1 MATTQRLSKHDQ
13 SAQLRDALSNL
24 PAFILLDYAG
34 MTVEEATNLR
44 NKFRDG
50 ECKYQVYK
58 NSVIHYAVKGTRHE
72 PVSPLLTG
80 MTGLAYSPADP
91 GAAARVA
98 REFARDAK
106 NFKIKGGIIE
116 GTVLDAAGVDRL
128 ADMPG
133 PRELKAQFLAL
144 LNTPATSMVRV
155 LSAAPQSLLYVL
167 NARKDKL
174 AA

>member
-1 MATTQRLSKHDQ
+1 MSVQRQNKHIE
-13 SAQLRDALSNL
+13 SAKLRDELSNI

-34 MTVEEATNLR
+34 MTVAEASDLR

-50 ECKYQVYK
+50 ECKYQVFK
-58 NSVIHYAVKGTRHE
+58 NSIIHYAIKGTRHE

-80 MTGLAYSPADP
+80 MTALAYSPADP
-91 GAAARVA
+91 GAVARVA
-98 REFARDAK
+98 RDFAKDAK
-106 NFKIKGGIIE
+106 NFKIKGGIVE
-116 GTVLDAAGVDRL
+116 GTVLDTAGVNRL

-144 LNTPATSMVRV
+144 LNTPATSMVRI
-155 LSAAPQSLLYVL
+155 LSAAPTSLLYLL

>member
-1 MATTQRLSKHDQ
+1 MATQRLSKHDQ
-13 SAQLRDALSNL
+13 SAQLRNSLSEI

-34 MTVEEATNLR
+34 MTVEEVTNLR
-44 NKFRDG
+44 NKFREG
-50 ECKYQVYK
+50 ECKYQVFK

-72 PVSPLLTG
+72 AISPLLTG

-91 GAAARVA
+91 GAAARIA
-98 REFARDAK
+98 REFAREAK

-116 GTVLDAAGVDRL
+116 GTVLDVAGVSSL

-144 LNTPATSMVRV
+144 LNTPATNMVRV
-155 LSAAPQSLLYVL
+155 LSAAPTSLLYVL

>member
-1 MATTQRLSKHDQ
+1 MPNTQRLNKEDK
-13 SAQLRDALSNL
+13 SAKLRDTLSGV

-44 NKFRDG
+44 NKFREAD
-50 ECKYQVYK
+50 CKYQVFK
-58 NSVIHYAVKGTRHE
+58 NSIIHYAVKGTRHE

-80 MTGLAYSPADP
+80 MTGLAYSPNDP
-91 GAAARVA
+91 GAAARIA
-98 REFARDAK
+98 RDFAKDAK
-106 NFKIKGGIIE
+106 NFKIKGGIVE
-116 GTVLDAAGVDRL
+116 GTVLDTAGVHRL

-144 LNTPATSMVRV
+144 LNTPATSLVRV
-155 LSAAPQSLLYVL
+155 LSAVPQSLLYVL
-167 NARKDKL
+167 NARKDTL